1 MKFGFEHHKKKKPIT
16 PTGNRTR
23 DKASR
28 RIAPSLCVEGPHFTT
43 KL

>member
-1 MKFGFEHHKKKKPIT
+1 MKFGFEYHKTKKPIT

-23 DKASR
+23 DKA
-28 RIAPSLCVEGPHFTT
+28 LEGPHFTT